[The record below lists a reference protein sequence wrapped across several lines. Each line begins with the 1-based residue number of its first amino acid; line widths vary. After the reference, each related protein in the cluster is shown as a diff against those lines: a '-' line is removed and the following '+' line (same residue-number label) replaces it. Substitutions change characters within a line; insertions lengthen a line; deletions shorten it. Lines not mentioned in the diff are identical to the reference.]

1 MSSKS
6 SVWHIAVLA
15 AVFSATAAFAQDD
28 RGTPEQRAACAPDAF
43 RLCSGYIPDPG
54 SVEQCLRQ
62 NKSNLSE
69 ACRSVFDAG
78 AEPVGSRSR

>member
-1 MSSKS
+1 MGSKS
-6 SVWHIAVLA
+6 NVWNIAVLA
-15 AVFSATAAFAQDD
+15 AVFSATAAFAQDKG
-28 RGTPEQRAACAPDAF
+28 GTPEQRAACTPDAF
-43 RLCSGYIPDPG
+43 RLCSSYIPDPG